1 MHRDQV
7 GDRLAGVGDSDEQ
20 VVGLPGSHRRGVA
33 HGEGE
38 VGIAHQHRPLC
49 MAGELNRA
57 AGQPVEGGGDLELD
71 RLGPLLQPF
80 DGEVGLPAFGRLQL
94 ADVVGGA
101 ELAVFSGRQ
110 HRHGS
115 GEVPIGSLGHAQGV
129 IARIG
134 VGAGGQILAGGQ
146 DDLRFDVADHQVG
159 LARSAVGDEGHGAEV
174 LVQKTDVAG
183 YDHHPGDGGQLDAV
197 VVRWLFELH
206 HEGRNGKVFRQGGL
220 GYLGDSDRW
229 SAGESRSPAAA
240 GCPRG

>member
-1 MHRDQV
+1 MIFDGGRVARQDRFDLLVGLLAVGKDGPGDGPRVEVHRDQV

-134 VGAGGQILAGGQ
+134 VGRRGSDPRRRAG
-146 DDLRFDVADHQVG
+146 
-159 LARSAVGDEGHGAEV
+159 
-174 LVQKTDVAG
+174 
-183 YDHHPGDGGQLDAV
+183 
-197 VVRWLFELH
+197 
-206 HEGRNGKVFRQGGL
+206 
-220 GYLGDSDRW
+220 
-229 SAGESRSPAAA
+229 
-240 GCPRG
+240 